1 MKDEKLNKEQP
12 DTNPE
17 SNEGSNLS
25 EEIMKELELES
36 RAEAG
41 GDISEKEEKDEEE
54 GLLSK
59 IGIGKK
65 DKHKKEIKELHEK
78 NNELNDK
85 YLRLAAEF
93 ENFKRRNVKERL
105 ELIRTA
111 GQDVISSLLPV
122 LDDFRRAL
130 KQMEQA
136 KDVEAVKEGINLIFT
151 KLNSTL
157 ESRGLKEMES
167 IGKPFNPELHDAI
180 TEIPA
185 PDTDMSGKIID
196 EIEKGYYLNDKIIR
210 HAKVIVGK

>member
-1 MKDEKLNKEQP
+1 MKDEKSNKEQQGTHP
-12 DTNPE
+12 A
-17 SNEGSNLS
+17 SNEENNLS
-25 EEIMKELELES
+25 EEIMNELELES

-41 GDISEKEEKDEEE
+41 GDISEKDEDE
-54 GLLSK
+54 GLLNK
-59 IGIGKK
+59 IGFGKK
-65 DKHKKEIKELHEK
+65 DKHKKEIKELNEK

-93 ENFKRRNVKERL
+93 ENFKRRNVKERI

-136 KDVEAVKEGINLIFT
+136 KDVEAVREGVNLIFT

-157 ESRGLKEMES
+157 ELRGLKEMES
-167 IGKPFNPELHDAI
+167 IGKPFDPELHDA
-180 TEIPA
+180 TAEVPA
-185 PDTDMSGKIID
+185 PDADMSGKIMD
-196 EIEKGYYLNDKIIR
+196 EIEKGYYLSDKIIR